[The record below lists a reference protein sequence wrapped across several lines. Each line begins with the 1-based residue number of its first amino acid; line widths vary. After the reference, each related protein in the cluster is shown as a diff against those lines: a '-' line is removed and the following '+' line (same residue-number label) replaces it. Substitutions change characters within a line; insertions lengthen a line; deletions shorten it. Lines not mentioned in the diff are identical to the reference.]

1 MYRNIHQCTS
11 SSELVQH
18 IFRTSSKKKLRTTEE
33 KNTYFQGTVVFFFC
47 IIAPSSVLRSRQER
61 FMHSETITK
70 ELCFRPG
77 MRTMTCHPFTHT
89 SEKVLGLGP
98 TQATITTLHFPLI
111 HLLGCVCLC
120 TFGLL
125 SVSDLASSYPHELGC
140 LRCVD
145 LLLSDGE

>member
-1 MYRNIHQCTS
+1 MYHNIHQCSS

-18 IFRTSSKKKLRTTEE
+18 IFRTSSNEKLRTT
-33 KNTYFQGTVVFFFC
+33 KGKKKSIFKALLSFFFC

-98 TQATITTLHFPLI
+98 TQATITTLHFPLVY
-111 HLLGCVCLC
+111 LLGCVCAFVPLVYYLC
-120 TFGLL
+120 LTWPPAIHMSWGAY
-125 SVSDLASSYPHELGC
+125 V
-140 LRCVD
+140 V
-145 LLLSDGE
+145 